1 MYLLKGICAKG
12 GTRTPT
18 PLRALDPKSS
28 ASTNFAT
35 LAFTN
40 RATYKAIRRYEF
52 LRSIYFVLLLNN
64 TICASHIILPTI

>member
-1 MYLLKGICAKG
+1 MRFLKGICAKG

-35 LAFTN
+35 LAS
-40 RATYKAIRRYEF
+40 RIRVTYKAIRRYEF
-52 LRSIYFVLLLNN
+52 LRSIFFILLLKS
-64 TICASHIILPTI
+64 TIY